1 MTSPVVSNDLVT
13 RLRTVRAGILL
24 SLLTILAGFALGGV
38 FGAAEDTLKGGL
50 AASAEAVRETV
61 YAGDASK
68 MKDVV
73 DKSWNYYK
81 RAHLHAGAIGTA
93 TLAASVLLAALGA
106 PAALRAIVAAGLGIG
121 GLGYGLFWLL
131 AGQRAPALGST
142 GAAKASLEWL
152 AVPSSGLLIG
162 GLVVTILLVARELY
176 GRSTAHS

>member
-1 MTSPVVSNDLVT
+1 MTPDDLVT

-61 YAGDASK
+61 YAGEASK
-68 MKDVV
+68 MKEVV
-73 DKSWNYYK
+73 DKSWSYYK

-93 TLAASVLLAALGA
+93 TLAASVLLGLIAASSA
-106 PAALRAIVAAGLGIG
+106 WLRSLVAAGLGAG
-121 GLGYGLFWLL
+121 GLGYALFWLL
-131 AGQRAPALGST
+131 AGQRAPALGGT

-152 AVPSSGLLIG
+152 AVPSSALLIG
-162 GLVVTILLVARELY
+162 GLAVTIVLVARELF
-176 GRSTAHS
+176 GRPAAS

>member
-1 MTSPVVSNDLVT
+1 MTPYDLVT

-50 AASAEAVRETV
+50 AASAEAVRVTV
-61 YAGDASK
+61 YADDASK
-68 MKDVV
+68 MKEVV

-93 TLAASVLLAALGA
+93 TLVASVLLGLLAASPATLRSVVATGLGA
-106 PAALRAIVAAGLGIG
+106 G
-121 GLGYGLFWLL
+121 GFGYGLFWLL
-131 AGQRAPALGST
+131 AAQRAPGLGGT

-162 GLVVTILLVARELY
+162 GLVVTIVLAARELY
-176 GRSTAHS
+176 GRPAPS